1 MIDLEFLL
9 VTTAAKGDTELL
21 HVAVSWLAMHHV
33 LVFGRRLAGL
43 ASALAVA
50 RPREAAVLGTVLDR
64 AHADAL
70 MLSND
75 SRLLPES
82 LEIARRRCGTRP
94 VDPRMRTRIESVRR
108 VSAVANDAAAAHDR
122 PRPVSWLVENVPEL
136 RVRALIGATLEAE
149 IMTAVLASARPSTGP
164 TVDDVPAATV
174 RAISR
179 HAGVSYAGAHAAAN
193 RLARRGLLVRSHQA
207 RRLELHPTPMAL
219 AALGWPAPASG
230 RC

>member
-1 MIDLEFLL
+1 MGPA
-9 VTTAAKGDTELL
+9 VRGDTGLL
-21 HVAVSWLAMHHV
+21 TIAASRLAMHHV
-33 LVFGRRLAGL
+33 FVSGRRLAGS
-43 ASALAVA
+43 ATALAVA

-64 AHADAL
+64 AYADAL
-70 MLSND
+70 SLPND

-82 LEIARRRCGTRP
+82 LEIARRCCRTRP
-94 VDPRMRTRIESVRR
+94 VERRVRTRIESVRR
-108 VSAVANDAAAAHDR
+108 VPAVANDAAAAHDG
-122 PRPVSWLVENVPEL
+122 PRPVSWLVEHVPEL

-164 TVDDVPAATV
+164 TMDDVPAPTV

-179 HAGVSYAGAHAAAN
+179 PAGVSYAGAHAAAN

-207 RRLELHPTPMAL
+207 RRLELHPTPVAL

-230 RC
+230 QC